1 MEKVKGGAF
10 LVARKLFES
19 EIWTNKPD
27 SWTKIWVYIL
37 GNVNH
42 QDNEKFKKGEGFF
55 RPKRE
60 IPLISSSISTD
71 IFKKFLNFARK
82 NDMISTRRSTRGIII
97 KVLNYPKY
105 QTLESYRG
113 TRVSTELGTNQAPE
127 RHQTSTTINKNDKEL
142 KNDKNITT
150 SEPSSQINRLID
162 FFRPINAS
170 YKKFYAN
177 KTQRGALKR
186 LIGLFGEEMIIKV
199 LNILPKTNGMSYAP
213 VITTP
218 LQLEDKWSALEAFV
232 KKEKSKLPSV
242 AVIKNE

>member
-42 QDNEKFKKGEGFF
+42 KDNGKLKKGEGFF

-142 KNDKNITT
+142 KNDKNI
-150 SEPSSQINRLID
+150 SSKEDGMLINSKIELFKPLNPLTYKKWYSNKVQRAAVGRLIETLGD
-162 FFRPINAS
+162 KLEAAISAAE
-170 YKKFYAN
+170 KAN
-177 KTQRGALKR
+177 TQK
-186 LIGLFGEEMIIKV
+186 
-199 LNILPKTNGMSYAP
+199 YAP
-213 VITTP
+213 TITSP
-218 LQLEDKWSALEAFV
+218 YQLEEKLSALRAFML
-232 KKEKSKLPSV
+232 KENNSKWHILS
-242 AVIKNE
+242 